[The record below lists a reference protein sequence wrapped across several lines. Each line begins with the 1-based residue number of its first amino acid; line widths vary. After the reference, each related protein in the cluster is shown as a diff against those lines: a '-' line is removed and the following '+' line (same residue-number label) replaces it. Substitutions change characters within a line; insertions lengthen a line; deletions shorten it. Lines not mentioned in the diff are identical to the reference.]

1 MNDHRIIELLG
12 RKMAG
17 EISGL
22 ELIELKELMAHYPD
36 AVYYEEIFKQIW
48 ANPAD
53 DTNVNELYEKHLLK
67 HKSLFDFDKE
77 RQTQKMNAM
86 EIEMAIDIEDE
97 PQNKWSMSRVLY
109 TCTLF
114 LALVTVVLF
123 YHPKTAEVTAADTQ
137 IISGKGIRKNII
149 LPDGTNIWLNS
160 ESKLSYDKDMINRDQ
175 RVVTL
180 SGEAFFDVK
189 HDKQHPFIIK
199 TEKISIKVL
208 GTSFNVRAY
217 ENDERTETTLIR
229 GSVELSIN
237 NRPNEKIVLK
247 PSEKFILNEQNNTA
261 GEDPSSVKGA
271 KMIIEYVAP
280 VIVAN
285 KEYLTETSWK
295 ENYLVFKNESME
307 ELAPKLE
314 RWYNVKINIKD
325 PKIKDYRYTGAFSKE
340 TISQALQAMQL
351 TKPFNFKINDHDI
364 EIY

>member
-17 EISGL
+17 EISEL
-22 ELIELKELMAHYPD
+22 ELIELTELMAHYPD

-53 DTNVNELYEKHLLK
+53 DTNTDVLYEKHLLK
-67 HKSLFDFDKE
+67 HEGQLNFNQYRNEQEVPQFE
-77 RQTQKMNAM
+77 NAYAN
-86 EIEMAIDIEDE
+86 EE
-97 PQNKWSMSRVLY
+97 PSRNKWSGYGLPFI
-109 TCTLF
+109 CTIL
-114 LALVTVVLF
+114 LALAVAIFFYYPKKTEVL
-123 YHPKTAEVTAADTQ
+123 VADTQ

-149 LPDGTNIWLNS
+149 LPDGTTVWLNA
-160 ESKLSYDKDMINRDQ
+160 ESKLSYDKAMVNRDQ
-175 RVVTL
+175 RVVML

-189 HDKQHPFIIK
+189 HDKAHPFIIK

-217 ENDERTETTLIR
+217 ENDNRTETTLIR
-229 GSVELSIN
+229 GSVELSVN
-237 NRPNEKIVLK
+237 NRPNEKIILK
-247 PSEKFILNEQNNTA
+247 PSEKFILNEQNDSVK
-261 GEDPSSVKGA
+261 EDPSIINGA

-314 RWYNVKINIKD
+314 RWYNVKIIIKNS
-325 PKIKDYRYTGAFSKE
+325 KIKNYRYSGAFSKE
-340 TISQALQAMQL
+340 TIDQALQAMQL
-351 TKPFNFKINDHDI
+351 TKHFNFKIQDHDI